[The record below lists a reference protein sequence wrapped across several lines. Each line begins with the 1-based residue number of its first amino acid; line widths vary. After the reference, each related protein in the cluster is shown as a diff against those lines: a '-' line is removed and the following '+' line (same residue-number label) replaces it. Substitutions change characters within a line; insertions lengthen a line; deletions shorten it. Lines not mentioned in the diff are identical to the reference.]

1 MPRVPLPEPT
11 RTSRIVAVLR
21 APHGDRVVPAAEVLA
36 ENGIVSVEVTLGTP
50 GALEAIASLRERLPR
65 SCDVGVGT
73 VLSRDDAARAIDA
86 GVDYA
91 ITPTVVPDV
100 IATFRDAGVPVI
112 PGALT
117 PTEISAAWELGASA
131 VKVFPASLVGISYVA
146 QLQGPLPHVALIPSG
161 GVSIPDARSW
171 LDAGCVAVS
180 LGGPLL
186 GDALDGGDL
195 EALAERART
204 LVSVVSAQPA
214 PQTGSQEPARG

>member
-1 MPRVPLPEPT
+1 MARIPLPEPT

-21 APHGDRVVPAAEVLA
+21 ARRGEHVVSAAETLA
-36 ENGIVSVEVTLGTP
+36 ENGVVSVEVTLGTP
-50 GALEAIASLRERLPR
+50 GALEAVETLRERLPR
-65 SCDVGVGT
+65 GCDVGVGT
-73 VLSRDDAARAIDA
+73 VLTRDDALRAADV

-91 ITPTVVPDV
+91 ITPTVVPEV
-100 IATFRDAGVPVI
+100 VETFRDAGVPVI

-117 PTEISAAWELGASA
+117 PTEISLAWELGASA
-131 VKVFPASLVGISYVA
+131 VKVFPASLVGVSYVG

-161 GVSIPDARSW
+161 GVAIADARSW

-195 EALAERART
+195 EALGARART
-204 LVSVVSAQPA
+204 LVSAVSTAA
-214 PQTGSQEPARG
+214 AYEERIRA